1 MERRPD
7 EPETPRLF
15 LTRNEF
21 EQLIDEK
28 ITPQF
33 EQLEKRLSE
42 IDVGIDALTEMLS
55 ARRKLRQRQRQ
66 ERAARERRG

>member
-1 MERRPD
+1 MPD
-7 EPETPRLF
+7 EKETPRLF

-33 EQLEKRLSE
+33 EKLDKRLSE
-42 IDVGIDALTEMLS
+42 IDVGIYALTEMLS

>member
-1 MERRPD
+1 MPD
-7 EPETPRLF
+7 EKETPRLF

-33 EQLEKRLSE
+33 EQLDKRLSE
-42 IDVGIDALTEMLS
+42 IDLGIYALTEMLS

-66 ERAARERRG
+66 ERAARERRT

>member
-1 MERRPD
+1 MPD
-7 EPETPRLF
+7 EKETPRLF

>member
-1 MERRPD
+1 MPD
-7 EPETPRLF
+7 EKETPRLF

-28 ITPQF
+28 IPPQF
-33 EQLEKRLSE
+33 EKLDKRLSE
-42 IDVGIDALTEMLS
+42 IDVGIYALTEMLS